1 MVCFIHQ
8 GSSKSGGESTDSGS
22 AVNTFSSKAE
32 VQLESESPIS
42 KKASSSDH
50 QAFDHQKHLQLQQ
63 QQIQQE
69 MANDRSRTG
78 PSQNQS
84 DVKAPQEKVFKLL
97 LSTVSL
103 PVSSLSSHIP
113 KLWKSRYLYCYFYCF
128 DLSLSVGIS
137 SYTTSQIPTTLNK
150 SKCRVSLISE
160 RFSDECLTWKRERES
175 TVHRKSKA
183 RIFTVVSTVF
193 SLE

>member
-1 MVCFIHQ
+1 M
-8 GSSKSGGESTDSGS
+8 
-22 AVNTFSSKAE
+22 
-32 VQLESESPIS
+32 ESESPIS
-42 KKASSSDH
+42 KNASSSDH

-84 DVKAPQEKVFKLL
+84 AVKAPQEKVFKLL
-97 LSTVSL
+97 LSTASL
-103 PVSSLSSHIP
+103 PVLSLPISQNSG
-113 KLWKSRYLYCYFYCF
+113 KSRYLYCYFYCF
-128 DLSLSVGIS
+128 DFSLSLVIS
-137 SYTTSQIPTTLNK
+137 SYTTAQIPTTLKK

-183 RIFTVVSTVF
+183 GIFTVVATVF
-193 SLE
+193 SLEQSPTVAQSL